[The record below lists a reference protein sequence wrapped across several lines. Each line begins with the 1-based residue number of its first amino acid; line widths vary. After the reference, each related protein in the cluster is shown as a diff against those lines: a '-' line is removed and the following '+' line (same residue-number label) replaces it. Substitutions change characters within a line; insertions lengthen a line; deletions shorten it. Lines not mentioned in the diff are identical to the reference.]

1 MIALVADPED
11 KEGNFEINKEIFLQ
25 IRREE
30 TNSANVRIRSN
41 QEKPNQDI
49 QVSSKY
55 VDNINNQ
62 IEQEHIN
69 AVDDDWLGN
78 SWYEFNEVIFGEYKT
93 PTL

>member
-1 MIALVADPED
+1 M
-11 KEGNFEINKEIFLQ
+11 
-25 IRREE
+25 
-30 TNSANVRIRSN
+30 NSANVRIRSN

-69 AVDDDWLGN
+69 AVDDDWLGKL
-78 SWYEFNEVIFGEYKT
+78 WYEYNEVIFGEYKD